1 MFEEKRKFYRN
12 TVILD
17 VFLRTSSPEEA
28 KEMMKEITRKNKDDP
43 EGWYDDNEFY
53 ISQATEDWVFQ
64 KKALLGSFSP
74 AVRNLIQSA

>member
-1 MFEEKRKFYRN
+1 MFDWLCLLFEEKRKFYRN

-28 KEMMKEITRKNKDDP
+28 KEMMKEITRKNKDDK

-53 ISQATEDWVFQ
+53 ISQARYE
-64 KKALLGSFSP
+64 
-74 AVRNLIQSA
+74 